1 MVITTKYSIGDKVVL
16 RTDTE
21 ENPFIVIGFKVFEN
35 HTTYLIAGGVGI
47 ELECYDVEL
56 EKYQ

>member
-21 ENPFIVIGFKVFEN
+21 ENPFIVIGFKD

-47 ELECYDVEL
+47 ELECCDVEL
-56 EKYQ
+56 EKY

>member
-1 MVITTKYSIGDKVVL
+1 MIISTEYDIGDKVAL

-21 ENPFIVIGFKVFEN
+21 ENPFIVIGFKVFKD

-47 ELECYDVEL
+47 ELECYDIEI
-56 EKYQ
+56 EKY

>member
-1 MVITTKYSIGDKVVL
+1 MVITTEYSIGDKVVL

-21 ENPFIVIGFKVFEN
+21 KNTFIVIGFKVFKD

-47 ELECYDVEL
+47 ELECYDVEI
-56 EKYQ
+56 EKY